1 MPLESQ
7 HSLAVRGI
15 RAHSSLEYGDR
26 IMNNKRLT
34 ALLLSAGLA
43 ALAPSTAAAPP
54 STAFTYQGSL
64 SDAGSPANGP
74 TPMSFKLWDAVAGG
88 SQVGSTLSSTVDV
101 IDGVFSKSLD
111 FGAASYADNQALWLE
126 IIVDGQSM
134 GRTPLSATPYSLS
147 TRGIEVTENGLVTF
161 RSSGSNW
168 ATSAFVREDSTAGY
182 MQYLKNNGG
191 AGVSIGMNDVNDHLW
206 GIGTNTSGNG
216 HGNGQFYI
224 YDSASTT
231 DSTVFTVQR
240 GTGNVGVGTTTPR
253 AKLEVD
259 GRLRVIRDDSA
270 SPPTSGSGMEIF
282 WGGSTGVIS
291 PWDRDTDTARNLS
304 LVPYGGRVMVG
315 DGTPATALDVNGA
328 VTIRGGADIV
338 EGFDSICGTA
348 FDPGT
353 VLVIDPENPGK
364 LMCSEDAY
372 DFKVAGVVS
381 GANGVKP
388 GIKLGQDGVMDG
400 EIPVAMTGRVYVKCS
415 AENGPIMPGDRL
427 TTSSIRGHAMKATDA
442 NLSDGAVIG
451 KAMSSLDESTGMVL
465 VLVNLQ

>member
-1 MPLESQ
+1 MK
-7 HSLAVRGI
+7 
-15 RAHSSLEYGDR
+15 
-26 IMNNKRLT
+26 NKRLA

-43 ALAPSTAAAPP
+43 TMASSTTAAPP

-64 SDAGSPANGP
+64 ADNGTPTNGP
-74 TPMSFKLWDAVAGG
+74 TSMSFKLWDAAAGG
-88 SQVGSTLSSTVDV
+88 SQVGPTINSV
-101 IDGVFSKSLD
+101 IDVDNGVFSESLD
-111 FGAASYADNQALWLE
+111 FGAESYAVNQALWLE

-134 GRTPLSATPYSLS
+134 GRTPMSATPFALN
-147 TRGIEVTENGLVTF
+147 TRGIKVNADGGVLI
-161 RSSGSNW
+161 RSDGDSYFTTTIERS
-168 ATSAFVREDSTAGY
+168 TSASGGNL
-182 MQYLKNNGG
+182 YLKNTVGTSVG
-191 AGVSIGMNDVNDHLW
+191 ITMNDADDHLW
-206 GIGTNTSGNG
+206 GIGSNHNGNG
-216 HGNGQFYI
+216 SGGGQFYI

-231 DSTVFTVQR
+231 NSTVFAVQR
-240 GTGNVGVGTTTPR
+240 GTGNVGIGTTTPR

-270 SPPTSGSGMEIF
+270 SPPSSGIGMEIF
-282 WGGSTGVIS
+282 WSGSRGVIS
-291 PWDRDTDTARNLS
+291 PWDRDTNTSRDLS
-304 LVPYGGRVMVG
+304 LVPFGGRVMVG
-315 DGTPATALDVNGA
+315 DGTPATMLDVNGA

-348 FDPGT
+348 FEPGT

-372 DFKVAGVVS
+372 DYKVAGVVS

-415 AENGPIMPGDRL
+415 SENGFIRAGDRL
-427 TTSSIRGHAMKATDA
+427 TTASLSGHAMKATDA

-451 KAMSSLDESTGMVL
+451 KAMSDLDERTGMVL

>member
-1 MPLESQ
+1 MK
-7 HSLAVRGI
+7 
-15 RAHSSLEYGDR
+15 
-26 IMNNKRLT
+26 NKRLT

-43 ALAPSTAAAPP
+43 LQASSAIAAPP

-64 SDAGSPANGP
+64 SDAGGPANGP
-74 TPMSFKLWDAVAGG
+74 TPMNFKLWDAVAAGN
-88 SQVGSTLSSTVDV
+88 QVGSTVSSTVDV
-101 IDGVFSKSLD
+101 IDGVFSESLD
-111 FGAASYADNQALWLE
+111 FGADSYAVNQALWLE

-134 GRTPLSATPYSLS
+134 GRTPMSATPFALN
-147 TRGIEVTENGLVTF
+147 TRGIGVAEDGGVLI
-161 RSSGSNW
+161 RSDGDSYF
-168 ATSAFVREDSTAGY
+168 TTIIERSTAASGGNL
-182 MQYLKNNGG
+182 YLKNTVGTSVG
-191 AGVSIGMNDVNDHLW
+191 ITMNDVDDHLW
-206 GIGTNTSGNG
+206 GIASNHNGNG
-216 HGNGQFYI
+216 LGGGQFYI

-231 DSTVFTVQR
+231 DGTVFSIQR
-240 GTGNVGVGTTTPR
+240 GTGNVGIGTTTPR

-270 SPPTSGSGMEIF
+270 SPPSSGIGMEIF
-282 WGGSTGVIS
+282 WSGSRGVIS
-291 PWDRDTDTARNLS
+291 PWDRDTDTSRDLS

-372 DFKVAGVVS
+372 DYKVAGVVS

-388 GIKLGQDGVMDG
+388 GIKLGQAGVMDG

-427 TTSSIRGHAMKATDA
+427 TTSSIRGHAMKATDGE
-442 NLSDGAVIG
+442 LSDGAVIG

>member
-1 MPLESQ
+1 MKHKL
-7 HSLAVRGI
+7 
-15 RAHSSLEYGDR
+15 
-26 IMNNKRLT
+26 LT

-43 ALAPSTAAAPP
+43 ALSPNTTAAPP

-64 SDAGSPANGP
+64 AENGNPANAP
-74 TPMSFKLWDAVAGG
+74 TPMSFKLWDAVSGG
-88 SQVGSTLSSTVDV
+88 NQVGSTISSTVDV
-101 IDGVFSKSLD
+101 VDGVFSESLD
-111 FGAASYADNQALWLE
+111 FGAASYGDNQALWLE

-134 GRTPLSATPYSLS
+134 GRTPMSATPFALN
-147 TRGIEVTENGLVTF
+147 TRGVKVAEDGGVLIRSDGDSYFTTTIE
-161 RSSGSNW
+161 R
-168 ATSAFVREDSTAGY
+168 STAANGGIL
-182 MQYLKNNGG
+182 YLKNTVGTA
-191 AGVSIGMNDVNDHLW
+191 AGITMNDIDDHLW
-206 GIGTNTSGNG
+206 GIGSNHNGNG
-216 HGNGQFYI
+216 LGGGQFYI

-231 DSTVFTVQR
+231 DNTVFTVQR
-240 GTGNVGVGTTTPR
+240 GTGNVGIGTTTPR

-270 SPPTSGSGMEIF
+270 SPPTSGIGMEIF
-282 WGGSTGVIS
+282 WSGSRGIIS
-291 PWDRDTDTARNLS
+291 PWDRDTNTARDLS
-304 LVPYGGRVMVG
+304 LVPFGGRVMVG
-315 DGTPATALDVNGA
+315 DGTPATMLDVNGA

-372 DFKVAGVVS
+372 DYKVAGVVS

-415 AENGPIMPGDRL
+415 SENGAIMPGDRL

-451 KAMSSLDESTGMVL
+451 KAMSALDESTGMVL

>member
-1 MPLESQ
+1 MK
-7 HSLAVRGI
+7 
-15 RAHSSLEYGDR
+15 
-26 IMNNKRLT
+26 NKRLT

-64 SDAGSPANGP
+64 AENGNPTSGP
-74 TPMSFKLWDAVAGG
+74 TSMSFKLWDAVAGG
-88 SQVGSTLSSTVDV
+88 NQVGSTLSSTVDV
-101 IDGVFSKSLD
+101 VDGVFSESLD

-231 DSTVFTVQR
+231 NNTVFTVQR
-240 GTGNVGVGTTTPR
+240 GTGNVGIGTQSPTEKLHIKSPSAKIRIEGEVNPQVDMRFISTNGDWQVGTIGSSSSDNIFFINDKTMGDPANTAAFVVSR
-253 AKLEVD
+253 SSGNV
-259 GRLRVIRDDSA
+259 GIGTSA
-270 SPPTSGSGMEIF
+270 
-282 WGGSTGVIS
+282 
-291 PWDRDTDTARNLS
+291 
-304 LVPYGGRVMVG
+304 
-315 DGTPATALDVNGA
+315 PATALDVNGA

-338 EGFDSICGTA
+338 EGFDSICGAA
-348 FDPGT
+348 FEPGT

-372 DFKVAGVVS
+372 DYKVAGVVS

-400 EIPVAMTGRVYVKCS
+400 EIPVAMTGRVYVKCT
-415 AENGPIMPGDRL
+415 AENGAIQPGDRL
-427 TTSSIRGHAMKATDA
+427 TTSSISGHAMKATDA

-451 KAMSSLDESTGMVL
+451 KAMSSLDEATGMVL